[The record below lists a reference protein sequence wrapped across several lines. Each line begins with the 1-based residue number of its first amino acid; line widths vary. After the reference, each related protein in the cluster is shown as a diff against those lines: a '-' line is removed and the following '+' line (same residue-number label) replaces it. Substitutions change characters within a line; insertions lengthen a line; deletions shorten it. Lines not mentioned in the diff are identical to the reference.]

1 LIFMPPERGGI
12 FAILQNTP
20 ALDVSDFIVENPDFD
35 FGFPRP
41 LPIVDNLVVAE
52 PEPTPTPTPIAVQ
65 VDPVPEIMEL
75 IPPSP
80 SDSDVVSDDLITVM
94 SQFLF

>member
-41 LPIVDNLVVAE
+41 LPLIDDFVVAE
-52 PEPTPTPTPIAVQ
+52 PAFPEPTPTPVQ
-65 VDPVPEIMEL
+65 VEPAPEIMAS
-75 IPPSP
+75 IPSIS
-80 SDSDVVSDDLITVM
+80 SDSGVVSDDLITVM
-94 SQFLF
+94 SQSLF